1 MAGYS
6 VEDQVTALEALA
18 AGRKVRRIVW
28 GNLAL
33 WIVFFLLA
41 AIDLGI
47 ILLAFWS
54 AWQTGDWENPDDN
67 LLGAMFPFVF
77 LFLLPI
83 FPAWHRNA
91 LPAVDALRHAAVES
105 RDNALFDSALPEEPD
120 TTDLRLGT
128 ERFDHIGALSNRQ
141 VADRLGRLVPI
152 SAILLQPS
160 TLLFN
165 LYNGISRESVL
176 PLGTYLPDSKTVD
189 TSVAVLGALMLL
201 LWIVLFV
208 RARKYRRGVPVTA
221 DEWGIQWHPRR
232 HRTVSLAWHD
242 VRSFFKFAY
251 GSTSGSGSAGLK
263 TQVYVL
269 DGGDTLLVWQRY
281 PALSNASAAV
291 RQRKEVDRFVKLVSA
306 RTGKP
311 LRDLA
316 VLADELAS
324 APAAD
329 LSGAPRQQ
337 RMDYGWVDSRVAGI
351 QAPRRLRRRSGRKVA
366 LVLAL
371 LLLPIL
377 LVGGA
382 FAAKAQLHDY
392 QASYY
397 ASLPAKLHAHEPLY
411 FSDLTTADDH
421 WFIQDPTSD
430 NPFGYVFADDGY
442 HLTGTQGYVSDSWLH
457 TTYVDSAVEVTASQ
471 TAGQTND
478 GVGLVLRSDIM
489 NSNMVVFFASPTDGS
504 WTLDAFHFGHAN
516 FNDNWTYLT
525 GGTSAAIRIGVIQPN
540 RLLAIMRG
548 GQYLLYINNQ
558 FVASYYDDA
567 HETPSR
573 GYSGVYVN
581 EANTVGI
588 FTNFTVYQVKPPP
601 SLEYV

>member
-18 AGRKVRRIVW
+18 EGRKLRQIAWV
-28 GNLAL
+28 NLAL

-47 ILLAFWS
+47 ILLALWS
-54 AWQTGDWENPDDN
+54 AWQTGDWENLDDN
-67 LLGAMFPFVF
+67 MLGAMFPFVL

-91 LPAVDALRHAAVES
+91 LPAVDALRHAAIES

-120 TTDLRLGT
+120 TTDLPLGT

-160 TLLFN
+160 TFLFS

-189 TSVAVLGALMLL
+189 TSMAVLGAVMLL

-242 VRSFFKFAY
+242 VRSFFMFSY
-251 GSTSGSGSAGLK
+251 GSTSGSRSAGLK

-269 DGGDTLLVWQRY
+269 DAGDTLLVWQRY
-281 PALSNASAAV
+281 PALSNVSAAV
-291 RQRKEVDRFVKLVSA
+291 RQRKEVDRFVKLVVA

-311 LRDLA
+311 LRDLS
-316 VLADELAS
+316 VRADELAS
-324 APAAD
+324 ASTAD
-329 LSGAPRQQ
+329 PSGVPQQ
-337 RMDYGWVDSRVAGI
+337 QGMDYGWVDSRVAGM
-351 QAPRRLRRRSGRKVA
+351 QLPRRARRRFGRKVA

-382 FAAKAQLHDY
+382 FAAKAQLHDH
-392 QASYY
+392 QTSYY
-397 ASLPAKLHAHEPLY
+397 ASLPVRLHAQHPLNITDMR
-411 FSDLTTADDH
+411 SAGEGWLQQSPLTND
-421 WFIQDPTSD
+421 
-430 NPFGYVFADDGY
+430 PFGYSIEDDGY
-442 HLTGTQGYVSDSWLH
+442 HVTGPKGDWVGAWLR

-471 TAGQTND
+471 TAGAQYD
-478 GVGLVLRSDIM
+478 GVGLILRSDIL
-489 NSNMVVFFASPTDGS
+489 NTHMVVFFASPTDGS
-504 WTLDAFHFGHAN
+504 WTLDAYHYDLSN
-516 FNDNWTYLT
+516 PDDNWTYLAS
-525 GGTSAAIRIGVIQPN
+525 GTSDAIHIGVLQPN

-558 FVASYYDDA
+558 FVGSYYDDA
-567 HETPSR
+567 HETPRR
-573 GYSGVYVN
+573 GYAGVYVN
-581 EANTVGI
+581 DGTTEGI
-588 FTNFTVYQVKPPP
+588 FTNFSVYQVKPPP

>member
-1 MAGYS
+1 M
-6 VEDQVTALEALA
+6 
-18 AGRKVRRIVW
+18 
-28 GNLAL
+28 
-33 WIVFFLLA
+33 
-41 AIDLGI
+41 
-47 ILLAFWS
+47 
-54 AWQTGDWENPDDN
+54 
-67 LLGAMFPFVF
+67 LGAMFPFVF

-83 FPAWHRNA
+83 FPAWHRNV
-91 LPAVDALRHAAVES
+91 LPAVDALRHAAIES

-120 TTDLRLGT
+120 TADLSLGT
-128 ERFDHIGALSNRQ
+128 ERFDQIGALSNRQ
-141 VADRLGRLVPI
+141 VADRLGRAVPI

-160 TLLFN
+160 TFLFS

-189 TSVAVLGALMLL
+189 TSVAVLGAVMLL

-232 HRTVSLAWHD
+232 GRTISLPWHD
-242 VRSFFKFAY
+242 VRSFFKFSY

-269 DGGDTLLVWQRY
+269 DGGDALLVLQRY
-281 PALSNASAAV
+281 PALSSVSAAV
-291 RQRKEVDRFVKLVSA
+291 RQRKEVDRFVKLVIA

-311 LRDLA
+311 LRDLS

-324 APAAD
+324 APTAD
-329 LSGAPRQQ
+329 PSGASQEQ
-337 RMDYGWVDSRVAGI
+337 GMDYGRVDSRVAGI
-351 QAPRRLRRRSGRKVA
+351 QAPRRPRRRSGRKVA

-382 FAAKAQLHDY
+382 FGAKAKLHDY

-397 ASLPAKLHAHEPLY
+397 ASLPAKLHAQRPLY
-411 FSDLTTADDH
+411 FSDFTSSDGSWYESA
-421 WFIQDPTSD
+421 PTGE

-442 HLTGTQGYVSDSWLH
+442 HLTGPHGKIADSWSQFRF
-457 TTYVDSAVEVTASQ
+457 YFDAAVEVTASQ
-471 TAGQTND
+471 TAGTTYD
-478 GVGLVLRSDIM
+478 GVGLVLHSDWYG
-489 NSNMVVFFASPTDGS
+489 SNMVVFFASPTDGS
-504 WTLDAFHFGHAN
+504 WAMDAYHFGHAN
-516 FNDNWTYLT
+516 PDDNWTYLT
-525 GGTSAAIRIGVIQPN
+525 GGTSAAIRIGVLQPN

-548 GQYLLYINNQ
+548 AQYLLYINDQ
-558 FVASYYDDA
+558 LVGSYYDSYHD
-567 HETPSR
+567 TPRS
-573 GYSGVYVN
+573 GYVGVYVN
-581 EANTVGI
+581 QANTEGI
-588 FTNFTVYQVKPPP
+588 FTNFAVYQVKPPP